1 VRSGKRFVK
10 VRTYDMERTAKDIRE
25 CIKDILSPYFGDRKI
40 TSADVSVALH
50 IPYNTYLTSVKRNSI
65 PYREILL
72 WCQKIGEDPN
82 KIFFKGQT

>member
-1 VRSGKRFVK
+1 MRSGKRFVK
-10 VRTYDMERTAKDIRE
+10 AWGHDMERTANEIRE
-25 CIKDILSPYFGDRKI
+25 RIKDILSPYLGDRKI
-40 TSADVSVALH
+40 TAQDVATVLH